1 MMGDMVKGRLS
12 HTAFKFWRKMYCPMV
27 KNIHTKNK
35 VQKNCTM
42 SSFGGYF
49 EAIGPIPT
57 P

>member
-1 MMGDMVKGRLS
+1 MMGDMVEGRLS
-12 HTAFKFWRKMYCPMV
+12 HTAFKFWRKMYCP
-27 KNIHTKNK
+27 NYTHTNNE

-49 EAIGPIPT
+49 EATGPIPT